1 MQKTRPYSRPAES
14 GLHFKILNLKD
25 MVKVISLR
33 RDQDLFDS
41 KSKSSFHL
49 CGFFFF
55 FFFFALPKAPGENFK
70 QCKLD
75 YHPLLKFSSSSLSSD
90 PALTPQC
97 NTQGHSRVGN

>member
-33 RDQDLFDS
+33 RDQGLFDS

-49 CGFFFF
+49 CGVFFVVCFF
-55 FFFFALPKAPGENFK
+55 LLCQK
-70 QCKLD
+70 
-75 YHPLLKFSSSSLSSD
+75 PLERTLNNANLIIIH
-90 PALTPQC
+90 C
-97 NTQGHSRVGN
+97 

>member
-1 MQKTRPYSRPAES
+1 MQKTRPCSRPAES

-33 RDQDLFDS
+33 RDQGLFDS

-55 FFFFALPKAPGENFK
+55 FFVLQKAHGENFK

-75 YHPLLKFSSSSLSSD
+75 YHPLLKFSSSLLSSD